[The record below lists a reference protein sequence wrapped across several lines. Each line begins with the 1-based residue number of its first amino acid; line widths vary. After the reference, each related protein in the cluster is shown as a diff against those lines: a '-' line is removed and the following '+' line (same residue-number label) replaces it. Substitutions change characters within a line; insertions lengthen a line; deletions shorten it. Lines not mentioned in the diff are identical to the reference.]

1 MPKFLIAALAAMFML
16 VQAVQADEYI
26 AGKHYEVLPS
36 PVATRDKN
44 KIEVVELFWYGCSHC
59 FTFEPMLK
67 NWAAKLDDDV
77 DFHQVPAIWNKTME
91 LHARAFYT
99 ANALKVL
106 DAIHDPFF
114 KALNVERKRLS
125 NKDSIASFFAQYG
138 VDKAVFDKTF
148 TSFGINQ
155 QVKLA
160 ESRATSYRMQGTP
173 EIVVNGKYR
182 VAGSL
187 AGSHESMLKVAS
199 YLVEKER
206 AAKK

>member
-1 MPKFLIAALAAMFML
+1 MPKLLIAVFTTLML
-16 VQAVQADEYI
+16 MVQAVQAEEYI

-59 FTFEPMLK
+59 FTFEPMLQA
-67 NWAAKLDDDV
+67 WANKLEDDV

-91 LHARAFYT
+91 THARAFYT
-99 ANALKVL
+99 ARALKVEGKAH
-106 DAIHDPFF
+106 DALF
-114 KALNVERKRLS
+114 KALNVDRKRL
-125 NKDSIASFFAQYG
+125 NTQDSLAHFFAQLD
-138 VDKAVFDKTF
+138 VDKDSFNKTF
-148 TSFGINQ
+148 NAFGTTS

-182 VAGSL
+182 VAGALS
-187 AGSHESMLKVAS
+187 GSHQNMLKVAKF
-199 YLVEKER
+199 LVDKER
-206 AAKK
+206 AARN

>member
-1 MPKFLIAALAAMFML
+1 MPKFLIAFLTSFML
-16 VQAVQADEYI
+16 MAQAVQAEEYI

-59 FTFEPMLK
+59 FTFEPMLQT
-67 NWAAKLDDDV
+67 WAKQLEDDV
-77 DFHQVPAIWNKTME
+77 DFHQVPAVWNKTME
-91 LHARAFYT
+91 THARAFYT
-99 ANALKVL
+99 ARALKVE
-106 DAIHDPFF
+106 DTVHSAIF

-125 NKDSIASFFAQYG
+125 TQDSLAQLFAQFG
-138 VDKAVFDKTF
+138 IDKENFNKTF
-148 TSFGINQ
+148 NAFGITS

-160 ESRATSYRMQGTP
+160 ESRAASYRMQGTP
-173 EIVVNGKYR
+173 EMVVNGKYR

-187 AGSHESMLKVAS
+187 AGSHQDMLKVAKF
-199 YLVEKER
+199 LVDKER